1 MAAGGLRDP
10 DRRSVARRGRRPWP
24 PRRCCRA
31 LSEVFSWE
39 DLGEMQVEIPSTW
52 RRGKGV
58 PGIVSRFV
66 WPALRMPGYPEII
79 DAVLGTA
86 FARTYTSL
94 PWAGDRAHLFWFPRL
109 PEFKLLSPATPSL
122 QVRQTPARGNE
133 LRKIARLVN
142 CEASG
147 RESPSSFPPHLGG
160 GSDASPFLGPLEM
173 GLTALPSPQAP
184 LAGSLSSSGCTTDLQ
199 MWVCGVQQRVSPL
212 SFHP

>member
-1 MAAGGLRDP
+1 MTRTAEVLLAEVGDPGRPAAAAARCQRSFLGRTWGRCRWRFPPPGDGG
-10 DRRSVARRGRRPWP
+10 RGY
-24 PRRCCRA
+24 
-31 LSEVFSWE
+31 L
-39 DLGEMQVEIPSTW
+39 
-52 RRGKGV
+52 
-58 PGIVSRFV
+58 FV
-66 WPALRMPGYPEII
+66 WPALRMPGYPGII

-142 CEASG
+142 REASG

-184 LAGSLSSSGCTTDLQ
+184 LAGSLSSSGCTSDLQ